1 MSPQPSYKKVAQT
14 LMFLIILMLIGSI
27 IALIFQYLSRSSADN
42 YVASIYQDGILI
54 QRIPLDQ
61 NSSSYSFDITKSNS
75 YNSYSNTIEIRSDS
89 IGITA
94 ANCPDKLCVKQGFIH
109 NSLLPITCLPNHL
122 VIQIEKESSIS
133 PEAPDVYTY

>member
-1 MSPQPSYKKVAQT
+1 MIYQ
-14 LMFLIILMLIGSI
+14 
-27 IALIFQYLSRSSADN
+27 SRTSTGN

-54 QRIPLDQ
+54 QRIPLDK
-61 NSSSYSFDITKSNS
+61 NSPSYSFEITNSNS
-75 YNSYSNTIEIRSDS
+75 DSTYSNTIEIHSDS

-122 VIQIEKESSIS
+122 VILIEKESSIS
-133 PEAPDVYTY
+133 SEAPDVYTY

>member
-1 MSPQPSYKKVAQT
+1 MSPQPSYKKVARA
-14 LMFLIILMLIGSI
+14 LMIFIIIMFISSSI
-27 IALIFQYLSRSSADN
+27 VLIFQYLSHTSSDN

-54 QRIPLDQ
+54 QRIPLDK
-61 NSSSYSFDITKSNS
+61 NSSSYSFEVTRSNTN
-75 YNSYSNTIEIRSDS
+75 NSYSNTIEISSDS

-94 ANCPDKLCVKQGFIH
+94 ANCPDKLCIKQGFIH

-133 PEAPDVYTY
+133 PEVPDVYTY